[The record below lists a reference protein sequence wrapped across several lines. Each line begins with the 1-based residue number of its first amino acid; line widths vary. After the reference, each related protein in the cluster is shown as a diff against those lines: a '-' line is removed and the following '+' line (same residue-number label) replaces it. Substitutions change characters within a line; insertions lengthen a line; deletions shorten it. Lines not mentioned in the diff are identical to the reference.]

1 MLYCTYIIENTK
13 LTRYHVF
20 MQSLIVA
27 AMKLIMI
34 VKVMAVEDAM
44 GVTCKIQQL

>member
-34 VKVMAVEDAM
+34 YIVKVMAVEDAM
-44 GVTCKIQQL
+44 GVTCKIQ